1 MTSCGFSMVDVQNM
15 LMIIQT
21 CQKRGA
27 FYAEEMTGI
36 GNLYDK
42 LKKAHDAHTS
52 KMKESESSE
61 SESSECENGVCPV
74 KPEEVGKVGT

>member
-27 FYAEEMTGI
+27 FYAAEMTGI

-52 KMKESESSE
+52 KMNESECGNE
-61 SESSECENGVCPV
+61 SENGVCPV
-74 KPEEVGKVGT
+74 NQDDVGKVGT

>member
-52 KMKESESSE
+52 KMNESECGNE
-61 SESSECENGVCPV
+61 SECENGVCPV
-74 KPEEVGKVGT
+74 NQDDVGKVGT